1 MTATTEHFTFQH
13 LGEDLEFAHRRAV
26 AAATARLQ
34 GAATLGSIRLT
45 GSALPEVADAAV
57 SSATPLL
64 RAPLLNRIARVLALH
79 TVPVAPGTLCPTCGV
94 PAPCPTVVELDL

>member
-13 LGEDLEFAHRRAV
+13 LGEDLEFAHRRAI

-34 GAATLGSIRLT
+34 VAALGSIRLT
-45 GSALPEVADAAV
+45 GSAVPELAEEAV
-57 SSATPLL
+57 SSATPYL

-79 TVPVAPGTLCPTCGV
+79 TVPVAPGTQCPTCGV
-94 PAPCPTVVELDL
+94 PAPCPTVLELDL